1 MGSKCFPVQV
11 YLLLGLFVTL
21 SIVQSQPIVTV
32 EQGTLMGTTE
42 TFEESEFIGV
52 NKTIDVFKGVPF
64 AEPPTGPLR
73 FKPPSA
79 KQPWDGTYNAT
90 YFRDACVQREFPLQ
104 PLPSM
109 SEDCLHLN
117 IYAPRPAIQEG
128 AAVMVWIHGGGFAA
142 GSAIT
147 SNHLGQPLVAVG
159 DVIVVTI
166 NYRVEVFGFLTTGDE
181 AAPGNIGLLDQVFAL
196 KWIKENIAA
205 FGGDSERI
213 TIFGESAGG
222 ASVSL
227 LLLSE
232 LAQGLFKNAILQSG
246 TAFSRWAYADGN
258 SERLRQQA
266 FDRGTKLGCNTQ
278 DSVALV
284 DCLRDKDAMAVL
296 TAIEPTGFTSI
307 VPPVVVDGTFL
318 VDTPSNLYSTGRYN
332 HAPLLLGTTRDEAT
346 LFALYNPLFIPFMT
360 PPEPPVLNKEIFD
373 QALSAEIAHYYGGTE
388 ASNDLLVDAIKQEY
402 VDWSQA
408 DNADADYL
416 QSYLDYFTDE
426 FFVSGTDRVARYHA
440 QSGDNVFMYQMT
452 RVSDSVLPPW
462 LGATHGSDPWYVF
475 GCPFSWECQPSP
487 AQSLDDMAL
496 SVKFMEFW
504 TTFAKTGNP
513 SLESTS
519 ESDMGFWPR
528 FTIPELEY
536 KELDLNLTTKRALK
550 SRECHFWN
558 NYVVHLRAITADME
572 TAQLD
577 WKQALYNWK
586 YTDMANWRDEFD
598 KYKQELN

>member
-1 MGSKCFPVQV
+1 MVSKCFPVQV
-11 YLLLGLFVTL
+11 YLLLGLFVAL
-21 SIVQSQPIVTV
+21 SVVQSQPIVTV

-73 FKPPSA
+73 FKAPSA

-90 YFRDACVQREFPLQ
+90 YFRDACVQRELPSQ

-117 IYAPRPAIQEG
+117 IYAPRPAIQGG
-128 AAVMVWIHGGGFAA
+128 AAVMVSIHGGAFAF
-142 GSAIT
+142 GSAIE
-147 SNHLGQPLVAVG
+147 SVYPGQPLVAFG

-166 NYRVEVFGFLTTGDE
+166 NYRLDVFGFLTTGDE
-181 AAPGNIGLLDQVFAL
+181 AAPGNMGLLDQVLAL
-196 KWIKENIAA
+196 EWIKENIAA

-213 TIFGESAGG
+213 TIFGVSAGG

-227 LLLSE
+227 LVLSE
-232 LAQGLFKNAILQSG
+232 QAQGLFQNAVMQSG

-266 FDRGTKLGCNTQ
+266 FDRGTKLGCNAQ

-284 DCLRDKDAMAVL
+284 DCMRDKDAMAVL
-296 TAIEPTGFTSI
+296 TAIELEFFTSTI
-307 VPPVVVDGTFL
+307 PPVVVDGTFL
-318 VDTPSNLYSTGRYN
+318 EDTPSNLYSTGRYN
-332 HAPLLLGTTRDEAT
+332 HAPILLGTTRDEAT
-346 LFALYNPLFIPFMT
+346 FFTFNNPLFNPLYK
-360 PPEPPVLNKEIFD
+360 PEPPVLNKETFD
-373 QALSAEIAHYYGGTE
+373 QALSVELANLYVGTE
-388 ASNDLLVDAIKQEY
+388 ASNDLLADAIKQEY

-416 QSYLDYFTDE
+416 QSYLDYFTDCL
-426 FFVSGTDRVARYHA
+426 FVSGTDRVARYHA
-440 QSGDNVFMYQMT
+440 QTGDNVFMYQMT
-452 RVSDSVLPPW
+452 RANEASFLPPW
-462 LGATHGSDPWYVF
+462 LGAMHGGDAWYMY
-475 GCPFSWECQPSP
+475 GCPFSRECQPSP
-487 AQSLDDMAL
+487 SQSSDDMAL

-513 SLESTS
+513 SFDSTS

-558 NYVVHLRAITADME
+558 NYVVHLRAITADIE